1 MEPIPGGPCTPRTP
15 SMGVGGSSAL
25 SLGFVPLAPHYP
37 FLHLSFFIY
46 EMGLGMPV
54 PFMVILVPQ
63 KQTKLTEVPWES
75 QQINQE
81 YKWSSG
87 GES

>member
-1 MEPIPGGPCTPRTP
+1 
-15 SMGVGGSSAL
+15 MGVGGGSAL
-25 SLGFVPLAPHYP
+25 SLGFVPLALHSP
-37 FLHLSFFIY
+37 FLRFSFFIC

-63 KQTKLTEVPWES
+63 KQTKLTEVPGES

-81 YKWSSG
+81 YERSSG